1 MKRFEPELLERAL
14 AALEAAQSVV
24 VATHVDPDGDAVGSL
39 LALGLML
46 RDRGKQVT
54 FYDRDPVPY
63 NYRFLPGAE
72 CLVSRLP
79 ESADL
84 LCLLDCSSRE
94 RAGKELAAWTGAR
107 HSLCIDHHLTSHVEA
122 EISLVD
128 AAASATGELVYE
140 LARELDPD
148 FGYEVAI
155 NLYTAILTDTGSF
168 RYSNATPAAFA
179 AAGELVARGVDP
191 WEVTQQVYESH
202 PAARIRLL
210 ARVLETLK
218 VSPSGKAA
226 GVWVTEAMFAET
238 GSNSEFTDGMINYP
252 RSIAGVEV
260 AFMVRETGPGECK
273 VSFRSRGRVNVAAL
287 AAEYGGGGH
296 HNAAGCRL
304 NGRLEEV
311 VEKVFALVD
320 ASLQKLA

>member
-1 MKRFEPELLERAL
+1 MSRFDRELVEQALKLL
-14 AALEAAQSVV
+14 AAARSVV
-24 VATHVDPDGDAVGSL
+24 VATHIDPDGDAVGS
-39 LALGLML
+39 ALGLAL
-46 RDRGKQVT
+46 ILEGQGKEVT
-54 FYDRDPVPY
+54 LYDRDPVPY
-63 NYRFLPGAE
+63 NFRFLPGAE
-72 CLVSRLP
+72 AFGSRLP
-79 ESADL
+79 ESCDL

-94 RAGKELAAWTGAR
+94 RAGAELTSWDGAR
-107 HSLCIDHHLTSHVEA
+107 TTLCIDHHLTSRPEA
-122 EISLVD
+122 DVALVD

-140 LARELDPD
+140 LAREFAPG
-148 FGYEVAI
+148 FGREVAI

-191 WEVTQQVYESH
+191 WEVTQAVYESH

-210 ARVLETLK
+210 ARVLETLR

-226 GVWVTEAMFAET
+226 AVWVTEKMFAET

-260 AFMVRETGPGECK
+260 AFMVRETGEGECK
-273 VSFRSRGRVNVAAL
+273 VSFRSRGLVNVAAL

-296 HNAAGCRL
+296 HNAAGCRMQ
-304 NGRLEEV
+304 GRLPEI
-311 VEKVFALVD
+311 VEQVFALVD
-320 ASLQKLA
+320 RYLQKLS